1 MMAGRSYT
9 CELCGQAGLSDSDMR
24 SHMLLQHVEG
34 GPACPVCDLGKQPFP
49 VQLSCIIF
57 SFQAA

>member
-1 MMAGRSYT
+1 MMAGRAGRPLYT

-34 GPACPVCDLGKQPFP
+34 GPACPVCDLGK
-49 VQLSCIIF
+49 
-57 SFQAA
+57 